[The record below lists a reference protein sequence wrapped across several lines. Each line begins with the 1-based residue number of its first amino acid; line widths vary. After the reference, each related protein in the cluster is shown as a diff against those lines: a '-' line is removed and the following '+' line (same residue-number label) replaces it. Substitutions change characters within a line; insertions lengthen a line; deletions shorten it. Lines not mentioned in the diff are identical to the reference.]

1 MRRRKIL
8 KKRLII
14 LSILVLVL
22 TACRSEQT
30 VIESEE
36 FNLETDFQSEYYDL
50 NLDAHPMV
58 EVEDGYY
65 IIVGYYLYYVD
76 KETMEYTPLCNK
88 PNCLHQ
94 KETDQMKVMDCNAM
108 VRLDYLM
115 CTSLN
120 YYQQHLYIAAIE
132 LLTDENGMPERK
144 YVMDKISLDG
154 GEREIIHEF
163 ENPVDTA
170 IVHRGYIY
178 YSSNFSQIGS
188 DKKTS
193 VYRIPIEG
201 GAEELVYSAEK
212 DNQISYLRVIGTN
225 LSFTEYDEEYED
237 QVCQYNLMNG
247 EVKKISFESGIDVV
261 GDRIANGRIYYRT
274 LKQYQDYNTWSTNL
288 DGSDEREEDFISQYQ
303 DDSYYYETN
312 PEDKTQTVYE
322 WETQKKVTEFSQLV
336 RGGSFFA
343 GKEKLFWYGL
353 NDDGGTKVSY
363 IDREDI
369 SKGDKAVK
377 VLMDFS
383 SEETH
388 PGIVTGP
395 R

>member
-1 MRRRKIL
+1 MKKI
-8 KKRLII
+8 LII
-14 LSILVLVL
+14 LCILVLCL
-22 TACRSEQT
+22 TACGSDK
-30 VIESEE
+30 VAVESEE

-193 VYRIPIEG
+193 VYRVPIEG

-225 LSFTEYDEEYED
+225 LSFTEYDEECED

-288 DGSDEREEDFISQYQ
+288 DGSDAREEDFISQYQ

>member
-1 MRRRKIL
+1 MKKIL
-8 KKRLII
+8 IF

-22 TACRSEQT
+22 TACESNK
-30 VIESEE
+30 VAVESEE

-50 NLDAHPMV
+50 TWQTHPIV
-58 EVEDGYY
+58 EMEDGYY
-65 IIVGYYLYYVD
+65 ILVGYYLYYVD

-108 VRLDYLM
+108 VWSDISLH
-115 CTSLN
+115 TSLN
-120 YYQQHLYIAAIE
+120 YYKQYLYIAAVE
-132 LLTDENGMPERK
+132 LLTDENEISERK
-144 YVMDKISLDG
+144 YVMDKIPLDG

-178 YSSNFSQIGS
+178 YSSSFSQIGS
-188 DKKTS
+188 DEKTS

-201 GAEELVYSAEK
+201 GKEELLYSAEK

-225 LSFTEYDEEYED
+225 LSFTEYDEEHGHK
-237 QVCQYNLMNG
+237 VCQYNLVNG
-247 EVKKISFESGIDVV
+247 EIKKISFESGIDVV

-274 LKQYQDYNTWSTNL
+274 LKQYEDYNTWSTNL
-288 DGSDEREEDFISQYQ
+288 DGNDAREEAFISQYQ
-303 DDSYYYETN
+303 DDNYYYEMN
-312 PEDKTQTVYE
+312 QNDNIQTVYDWKTE
-322 WETQKKVTEFSQLV
+322 KKVTEFSQLV
-336 RGGSFFA
+336 GMGSFFA

-353 NDDGGTKVSY
+353 NDDGGMKVSY
-363 IDREDI
+363 IDREDVP
-369 SKGDKAVK
+369 KGDKAVK
-377 VLMDFS
+377 VLMNFS
-383 SEETH
+383 SAETY

-395 R
+395 Q